1 MEERTVEQII
11 ASAAAAART
20 ALSEIESKQLLQ
32 ALGVAVTIPQAA
44 LNADEAAAAAARI
57 GLPVVLKV
65 LSPEVSHKSE
75 VGGVALGLSSE
86 REVRDAF
93 ARIRTSLAERAPGAR
108 FDGVAVDR
116 MARPGVEL
124 ILGIIRDERFG
135 PLVIA
140 GLGGIFVEVFADT
153 AFRLAPIDRREA
165 RAMLDELR
173 GGAIL
178 RGVRGARPIAFDAVA
193 DLLVKLSE
201 FAATHPDV
209 KEMDLNPVVAYDDG
223 LAVLDAL
230 VLLGGAPGAVSADP
244 HKAARLGA
252 AAQFSTARRLSAQA
266 LGAAPGRR
274 PNSAGKA
281 SQLHIETKILPPGWA
296 FVATLYC
303 PRSVLFRPQPSG
315 DSACRMSVGCSK
327 FAAVD

>member
-1 MEERTVEQII
+1 VEERTVEQII

-44 LNADEAAAAAARI
+44 LNADEAVAAAARI
-57 GLPVVLKV
+57 GFPVVLKV

-93 ARIRTSLAERAPGAR
+93 ARIRASLAERAPGAR
-108 FDGVAVDR
+108 FDGVAVER

-178 RGVRGARPIAFDAVA
+178 RRVRTGKGGGRRFGGCFLLRRGQKDNIE
-193 DLLVKLSE
+193 DLLADKRQRQIELRCDCGCAQSLRDE
-201 FAATHPDV
+201 HP
-209 KEMDLNPVVAYDDG
+209 ARQ
-223 LAVLDAL
+223 
-230 VLLGGAPGAVSADP
+230 
-244 HKAARLGA
+244 AAR
-252 AAQFSTARRLSAQA
+252 
-266 LGAAPGRR
+266 
-274 PNSAGKA
+274 
-281 SQLHIETKILPPGWA
+281 E
-296 FVATLYC
+296 
-303 PRSVLFRPQPSG
+303 
-315 DSACRMSVGCSK
+315 
-327 FAAVD
+327 